1 MFRRPAR
8 PVRRAG
14 PNSPVVGAM
23 SEYAIIF
30 QALGAILALF
40 FLFLTYM
47 NVRTWHWSHVTATF
61 LVFVASGVYCFYAA
75 QVLKTR
81 AAWLKLHDTLQ
92 QQVVTTAARY
102 EEVTRGK
109 LGDFEGKEPS
119 VTSLR
124 GELDRILFE
133 RGRVWRGCIPTI
145 NRQTGAVT
153 VQTSPPP
160 DPNNPAAPPPAKNN
174 IQAQTVLHVFREGQ
188 IAENLVVPVAYVG
201 EFRATSVAD
210 DRVTLEATMPLAPD
224 QVAAGQAPGTWAL
237 YETCPLDNP
246 AAFQGMSPEELARL
260 MPPAAVPPQVVQSYL
275 RDGQAAQPTDP
286 PETVWVEVRF
296 TKPHRVVVDAPAAG
310 TSEAELFNAE
320 GQAVAPWLRRARP
333 GEEPQAVE
341 FGPGENQIRT
351 AVFDLATAQSLIDQQ
366 VCEEVKRI
374 YRRPL
379 NDYDRLLRRIN
390 ARLIE
395 LITNSAQ
402 RQHDTAALQAALDKA
417 TEQEKLISDLKAKIE
432 ADLQKVTAERD
443 GLRGYQ
449 AALTSQLAAVTE
461 NLSQLYRSNRAL
473 ARELA
478 EVSARLTKEI
488 DRRTREAASQ
498 VQPGLPVAP
507 SPSDRPGASAAP

>member
-1 MFRRPAR
+1 
-8 PVRRAG
+8 
-14 PNSPVVGAM
+14 M

-75 QVLKTR
+75 QVHKTR
-81 AAWLKLHDTLQ
+81 TAWLKLHDNLQ
-92 QQVVTTAARY
+92 RQVATTAARY

-109 LGDFEGKEPS
+109 PGDFEGKEPS
-119 VTSLR
+119 VASLR
-124 GELDRILFE
+124 SELDRILFD

-160 DPNNPAAPPPAKNN
+160 DPNNPAPPPPTKNN
-174 IQAQTVLHVFREGQ
+174 IQPQTVLHVFREGQ
-188 IAENLVVPVAYVG
+188 IAENLIVPVAYVG

-237 YETCPLDNP
+237 YETCPVDNP
-246 AAFQGMSPEELARL
+246 AAFQGLSPEELARL
-260 MPPAAVPPQVVQSYL
+260 LPPAAVPPAVIQSYL

-296 TKPHRVVVDAPAAG
+296 TKPYRVVVDAPAAG
-310 TSEAELFNAE
+310 TTQTDLFNAD
-320 GQAVAPWLRRARP
+320 GQAVAPWLRRAKP

-351 AVFDLATAQSLIDQQ
+351 AVLDQATAQSLVDQQ
-366 VCEEVKRI
+366 VAEEVRRI

-379 NDYDRLLRRIN
+379 NDYDRLLRGIN

-395 LITNSAQ
+395 LITAGAQ
-402 RQHDTAALQAALDKA
+402 RQHDTAALQAAVDKA
-417 TEQEKLISDLKAKIE
+417 SEQERLISDLKAKAE

-443 GLRGYQ
+443 GLRNYH
-449 AALTSQLAAVTE
+449 AALANQLAAVTE
-461 NLSQLYRSNRAL
+461 NLSQLYRSNKAL
-473 ARELA
+473 ARELS
-478 EVSARLTKEI
+478 EVSARLTEEI

-498 VQPGLPVAP
+498 VRPSPPVVP
-507 SPSDRPGASAAP
+507 SPSDLPGASTPGGTTTKP